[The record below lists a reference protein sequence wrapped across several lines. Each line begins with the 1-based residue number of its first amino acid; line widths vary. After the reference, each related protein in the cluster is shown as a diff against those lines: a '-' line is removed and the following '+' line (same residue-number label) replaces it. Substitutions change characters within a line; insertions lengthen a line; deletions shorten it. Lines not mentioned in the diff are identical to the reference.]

1 MHYNIYMSYQLKVIK
16 DYPIGFWELDESSG
30 TSATDS
36 SGCGNNGT
44 YTGTITNGLIPL
56 IPGGTQASK
65 ITNTSYIT
73 LPITYDYYGNIFS
86 GGVANIHTSDNDF
99 TLEVWIHP
107 RFNTNNQTP
116 ILADATNNIGLF
128 WENGNIV
135 FQLDN
140 QRIDYTVPTTS
151 KTYHIVGIYSVSAMY
166 LYVDGEQVG
175 YQTLSNFSF
184 TNETFE
190 LNIGPTLDSTDSFLV
205 DAPAIYRYS
214 LSPAKIF
221 NHYNEIQPLPA
232 IQIAN
237 PEEGDLFEFYD
248 NSISK
253 QYSYSYPANKSW
265 ETFASTD
272 LFYNSYEDA
281 LELMAGT
288 GSKTVTIEDLIILP
302 VGFYMDSSKIE
313 WDGDNGILV
322 ETSLD
327 GSTYSSCVNGQT
339 IPGFSI
345 DNFSAD
351 RVIYLKITLSSD
363 DVSKYIPRLSN
374 LMLIFYYEQK
384 HYAVNSGAYMSTLA
398 GTANVTNFDVTISNK
413 NYPILSRHSR
423 NGIKTTVNS
432 GFYINT
438 SRSIRTIE
446 FFYTPD
452 YLNDDGGL
460 IETSNGNYTASVYR
474 WNNTGVITKTNIS
487 AIYVNGVNK
496 TSQTNIN
503 NVFISGELHHVVIV
517 YSGPV
522 SGALKFSHTVYG
534 SVPDLIQNIALYPNV
549 FTSTNAL
556 DHYNLYIE
564 KASIVADDSSFALTE
579 DGVSAYGN
587 DWLVVKNI

>member
-1 MHYNIYMSYQLKVIK
+1 MSYQLKVIK
-16 DYPIGFWELDESSG
+16 DHPIGFWKLDETSG
-30 TSATDS
+30 TTASDS
-36 SGCGNNGT
+36 SGCGNDGA

-56 IPGGTQASK
+56 VPGGTQASK
-65 ITNTSYIT
+65 ITYNSYIT
-73 LPITYDYYGNIFS
+73 LPITYDYYGNTFT
-86 GGVANIHTSDNDF
+86 GGIADLNTSDNDF
-99 TLEVWIHP
+99 TLETWIHP
-107 RFNTNNQTP
+107 RFNTNNKTP
-116 ILADATNNIGLF
+116 ILADATNDIGLF

-135 FQLDN
+135 FELDSDN
-140 QRIDYTVPTTS
+140 RIDYTVPTIN
-151 KTYHIVGIYSVSAMY
+151 KTYHIVGVYSVSAIY
-166 LYVDGEQVG
+166 LYVDGQQVG
-175 YQTLSNFSF
+175 FKTLSNFAF

-190 LNIGPTLDSTDSFLV
+190 LNIGPTLDTTDEFLI
-205 DAPAIYRYS
+205 DAPAVYRYS

-237 PEEGDLFEFYD
+237 PEQADLFEFYD

-253 QYSYSYPANKSW
+253 QWSYAYPANKSW
-265 ETFASTD
+265 EDFASTD
-272 LFYNSYEDA
+272 LFYNLHEDA

-288 GSKTVTIEDLIILP
+288 GSKTVTVEDLIILP

-313 WDGDNGILV
+313 WDGDNGISV

-327 GSTYSSCVNGQT
+327 GSTYSPCVNGQA
-339 IPGFSI
+339 IPGFVI
-345 DNFSAD
+345 DDFSTD
-351 RVIYLKITLSSD
+351 RVIYIKITLSSD
-363 DVSKYIPRLSN
+363 DISKYIPRLSN
-374 LMLIFYYEQK
+374 LMLTFYYQQK

-398 GTANVTNFDVTISNK
+398 GTANVTEFDVTIPNRT
-413 NYPILSRHSR
+413 YPILSRHSR
-423 NGIKTTVNS
+423 NGIKTIVNS

-460 IETSNGNYTASVYR
+460 IETPDGVHTASVYR
-474 WNNTGVITKTNIS
+474 WNNMGGITKTSIS

-503 NVFISGELHHVVIV
+503 NVFTAGELHHVVIV

-522 SGALKFSHTVYG
+522 SGALKFSHTLYG

-549 FTSTNAL
+549 FTSTDAL

-564 KASIVADDSSFALTE
+564 KAAVVANDSSFALTE
-579 DGVSAYGN
+579 DGVSTYNN